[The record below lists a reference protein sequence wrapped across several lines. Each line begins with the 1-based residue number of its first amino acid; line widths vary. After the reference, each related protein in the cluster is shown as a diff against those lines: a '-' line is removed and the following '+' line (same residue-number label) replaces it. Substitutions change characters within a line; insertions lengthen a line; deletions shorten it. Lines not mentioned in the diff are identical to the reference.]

1 MASSPTALQWITAFI
16 LLALFSWVLLS
27 LLWDV
32 VPTPWFETDKPQN
45 RVWGIVLLIVI
56 GLLNYSF
63 ASQVLQW
70 VWMGIRHLL
79 GMGLEGV

>member
-1 MASSPTALQWITAFI
+1 MSSSPATLQWMTAFV
-16 LLALFSWVLLS
+16 LLVLFAWVLLS

-32 VPTPWFETDKPQN
+32 VPAPWLNTDKPQK
-45 RVWGIVLLIVI
+45 RMIGVVLLVVI

-63 ASQVLQW
+63 ASEVLRW

-79 GMGLEGV
+79 GIDLEGL